1 MTKEVRGK
9 MKRVYILAVIFV
21 FVMVPAALFAKTA
34 ISDNDLSNVT
44 AQTGVSISFSS
55 LSVSNVST
63 TCQSWGDNDGFGA
76 YSGQGWVGAS
86 QSTSGN
92 VVGITGVMNI
102 DVGTSGA
109 QTRLKIDLPLI
120 NIGAGGMTQDQT
132 IKLAADK
139 TLTTNAGT
147 LGMQYQAGV
156 SATITGSIMIYAH

>member
-1 MTKEVRGK
+1 
-9 MKRVYILAVIFV
+9 MKKIAVLTVIAL
-21 FVMVPAALFAKTA
+21 FVMMPFASFAKTA
-34 ISDNDLSNVT
+34 ISDSDLNAVT
-44 AQTGVSISFSS
+44 AQTGVSIDFTS
-55 LSVSNVST
+55 LTVSNVST
-63 TCQSWGDNDGFGA
+63 TCQSWGDNDGFGS
-76 YSGQGWVGAS
+76 YSAQGWVGAS
-86 QSTSGN
+86 QATSGN